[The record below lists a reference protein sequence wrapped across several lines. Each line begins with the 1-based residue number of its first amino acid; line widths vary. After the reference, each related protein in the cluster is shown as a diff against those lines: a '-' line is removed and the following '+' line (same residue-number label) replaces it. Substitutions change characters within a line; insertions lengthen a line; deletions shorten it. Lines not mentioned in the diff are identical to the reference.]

1 MHGRPCH
8 VGGDLYIAT
17 SNVVIDDTSATAFGV
32 KPGKFVL
39 LTVTDTGTGM
49 DKKTMERIF
58 DPFYTTRAMGQG
70 TGLGLA
76 SAYGIVKAHAGHIEV
91 ESEQGQGT
99 TFSIYLPASEKKV
112 KKIALRPF
120 ARPEGYLQK

>member
-1 MHGRPCH
+1 M
-8 VGGDLYIAT
+8 GGDLYIAT

-58 DPFYTTRAMGQG
+58 
-70 TGLGLA
+70 
-76 SAYGIVKAHAGHIEV
+76 
-91 ESEQGQGT
+91 
-99 TFSIYLPASEKKV
+99 
-112 KKIALRPF
+112 
-120 ARPEGYLQK
+120 